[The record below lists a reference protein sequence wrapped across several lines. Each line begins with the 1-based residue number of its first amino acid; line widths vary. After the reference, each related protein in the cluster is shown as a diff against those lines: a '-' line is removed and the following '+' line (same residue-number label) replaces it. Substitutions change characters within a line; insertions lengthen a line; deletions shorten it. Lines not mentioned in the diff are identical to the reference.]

1 MGRPEGQTGKPF
13 CRLIESLWT
22 VLLEVLS
29 ISEIFKTGFS
39 GHNEGKQRREKGIC
53 KPFGESFRNSVK
65 PCSHFVGLISSM
77 TDILMIV
84 PIVPGPAQGQVL
96 GKEDEQERVRKLLRS
111 GVRFPTASGTA
122 VLPEE

>member
-1 MGRPEGQTGKPF
+1 
-13 CRLIESLWT
+13 
-22 VLLEVLS
+22 
-29 ISEIFKTGFS
+29 
-39 GHNEGKQRREKGIC
+39 
-53 KPFGESFRNSVK
+53 
-65 PCSHFVGLISSM
+65 
-77 TDILMIV
+77 MIV